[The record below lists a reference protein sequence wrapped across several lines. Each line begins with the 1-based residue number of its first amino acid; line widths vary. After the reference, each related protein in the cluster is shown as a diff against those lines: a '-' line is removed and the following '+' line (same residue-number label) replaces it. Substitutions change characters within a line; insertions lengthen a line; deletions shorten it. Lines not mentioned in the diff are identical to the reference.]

1 MTRDIDLPKE
11 LEVAL
16 VRMNTSSG
24 ERNRPWVTL
33 SYAQS
38 LDGSIAAQRGTPL
51 TLSGS
56 ATLKITHHLRAKHTA
71 ILIGIGTLLADDP
84 QLSVRLVPGK
94 NPQPVILDSH
104 LRFPLTARLLQ
115 GREPWIITT
124 AAAPTEREAALV
136 QAGARIFRTNAD
148 QIFIIETLT
157 ILARE
162 SIDSIMVEGGAEV
175 ISSFFQS
182 QLVDLIV
189 LTISP
194 RFVGGLHAIENRL
207 PHNGPLLD
215 DFAVKR
221 FQNDLLVWGHP
232 HWGNES

>member
-1 MTRDIDLPKE
+1 MTRDIDLPEE
-11 LEVAL
+11 LEVVLA
-16 VRMNTSSG
+16 RMNTFSR

-51 TLSGS
+51 ALSGS

-84 QLSVRLVPGK
+84 QLSVRLVPGE

-124 AAAPTEREAALV
+124 AAAQTEREAALV
-136 QAGARIFRTNAD
+136 QAGARIFRTNVD
-148 QIFIIETLT
+148 QVSIIETLT
-157 ILARE
+157 ILAQE
-162 SIDSIMVEGGAEV
+162 SIDSIMVEGGADV
-175 ISSFFQS
+175 ITSFFQS

-207 PHNGPLLD
+207 PQNGPLLE
-215 DFAVKR
+215 DFAVNR

-232 HWGNES
+232 RWGNES